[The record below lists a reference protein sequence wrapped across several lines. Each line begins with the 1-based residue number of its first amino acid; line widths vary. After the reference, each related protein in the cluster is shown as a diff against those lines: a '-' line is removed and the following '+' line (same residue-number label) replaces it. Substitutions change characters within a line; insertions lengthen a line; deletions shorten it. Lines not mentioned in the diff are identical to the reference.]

1 MRHLIPIACLCL
13 SACGTN
19 TPVTVRADTG
29 PTPPA
34 TSIRPSSATSIR
46 ATGLLRAVKVLA
58 MQVPQLAGQGG
69 RITLVRLVP
78 NGSPVKRGDTIAE
91 FDATKQEDD
100 ARDAQAKFEDLGHQV
115 KQKAA
120 QNRSDAEQRVA
131 VIKQATADRDKA
143 LIQLRK
149 GAVLAE
155 IDRLKN
161 EAAAEGARA
170 RVASL
175 EKSHALR
182 DAAEAAALK
191 IFELQQLRQ
200 KVAWDRSEANRLKL
214 TIKAPM
220 AGMVVLENIWKGG
233 SMGHPQEGEQLWTG
247 QPLLKIFDPAEMEV
261 HAQVGEPDGA
271 VLKPGTRAV
280 VRLDA
285 YPDAT
290 FSADF
295 VSSSPVATA
304 ALGSPIKNFAAR
316 FRLRGSDAR
325 LLPDLAAAVVIQP

>member
-1 MRHLIPIACLCL
+1 VRPLIPLVCLVL
-13 SACGTN
+13 SACGTEKPAAVHAESKV
-19 TPVTVRADTG
+19 TPVNSA
-29 PTPPA
+29 PQPA
-34 TSIRPSSATSIR
+34 AASIR

-69 RITLVRLVP
+69 RITLVKLVP
-78 NGSPVKRGDTIAE
+78 NGSPVKQGDTIAE
-91 FDATKQEDD
+91 FDSTKQEDD
-100 ARDAQAKFEDLGHQV
+100 AREAQAKFEDLGHQV

-120 QNRSDAEQRVA
+120 QNRADAEQRFA
-131 VIKQATADRDKA
+131 VIKQAMADRDKA

-161 EAAAEGARA
+161 QAAADGAVA

-175 EKSHALR
+175 EKSNALR
-182 DAAEAAALK
+182 QTAEAAALK
-191 IFELQQLRQ
+191 IIELQQLRQ
-200 KVAWDRSEANRLKL
+200 KVAWDRAESNRLKL
-214 TIKAPM
+214 TIKAPL

-271 VLKPGTRAV
+271 VLKPGARALV
-280 VRLDA
+280 KLDA
-285 YPDAT
+285 YPEAT
-290 FSADF
+290 FEADF
-295 VSSSPVATA
+295 VTSSPVATA

>member
-1 MRHLIPIACLCL
+1 MRALIPLVCLLL
-13 SACGTN
+13 SACGTE
-19 TPVTVRADTG
+19 TPITVLAESKVPPVNG
-29 PTPPA
+29 APPPA
-34 TSIRPSSATSIR
+34 ATPIR

-69 RITLVRLVP
+69 RITLVKLVP
-78 NGSPVKRGDTIAE
+78 NGSPVKQGDTIAE
-91 FDATKQEDD
+91 FDSTKQEDD
-100 ARDAQAKFEDLGHQV
+100 ALEAQAKFEDLGHQV

-120 QNRSDAEQRVA
+120 QNRSDAEQRFA
-131 VIKQATADRDKA
+131 IIKQAMADRDKA

-161 EAAAEGARA
+161 QAAAEGAVA

-175 EKSHALR
+175 EKSNALR
-182 DAAEAAALK
+182 QTAEAVALK
-191 IFELQQLRQ
+191 IIELQQLRQ
-200 KVAWDRSEANRLKL
+200 KVAWDRAESNRLKL
-214 TIKAPM
+214 TIKAPL

-271 VLKPGTRAV
+271 VLKPGARAFV
-280 VRLDA
+280 KLDA

-290 FSADF
+290 FEADF

-316 FRLRGSDAR
+316 FRLRGSDSR

>member
-1 MRHLIPIACLCL
+1 MRRLIPICLLL
-13 SACGTN
+13 SACGTDRP
-19 TPVTVRADTG
+19 TPVLADTKRAESA
-29 PTPPA
+29 PLA
-34 TSIRPSSATSIR
+34 ATSIR

-69 RITLVRLVP
+69 RITLVKLVP
-78 NGSPVKRGDTIAE
+78 NGSPVKQGDTIAE
-91 FDATKQEDD
+91 FDSTKQEDE
-100 ARDAQAKFEDLGHQV
+100 ALEAQAKFEDLGHQV
-115 KQKAA
+115 KQKEA
-120 QNRSDAEQRVA
+120 QNRSDAEQRGA
-131 VIKQATADRDKA
+131 VIKQAAADRDKA

-149 GAVLAE
+149 GAVLPE

-161 EAAAEGARA
+161 EAVAEGARA

-175 EKSHALR
+175 EKSHGLR
-182 DAAEAAALK
+182 QTAEAAALK
-191 IFELQQLRQ
+191 IFELQQMRQ
-200 KVAWDRSEANRLKL
+200 KVAWDRAEANRLKL
-214 TIKAPM
+214 TIKAPL

-271 VLKPGTRAV
+271 VLRPGTKAWV
-280 VRLDA
+280 KLDA

-290 FSADF
+290 FQADF

-304 ALGSPIKNFAAR
+304 ALGSPIKNFPAR
-316 FRLRGSDAR
+316 FRLRGSDVR
-325 LLPDLAAAVVIQP
+325 LLPDLAAAVVIER